1 MLWSES
7 RCSIR
12 AIELKRNSGTGSETM
27 PEAFRKKNAEVFWNR
42 YRSENRAAIMKYC
55 RSLQT
60 GAKRWKRAKLLPP
73 AAAMKNMEKAG
84 GIATG

>member
-7 RCSIR
+7 RCRIR

-27 PEAFRKKNAEVFWNR
+27 PAAFRKKNAEVFWNR
-42 YRSENRAAIMKYC
+42 YRSENRAATMKYC
-55 RSLQT
+55 RSLQI
-60 GAKRWKRAKLLPP
+60 GVQRSKRAKLRFP

-84 GIATG
+84 GTATG